1 MYSRHLFSYGGFVAI
16 NVHGKQTV
24 DKPFYVY
31 KPCYVCNR
39 CLFTRSLETVD
50 TSSRRIFRFVSRSRG
65 LFMMDY
71 ASLVRNRPITV
82 SKKEQNTYKTKI
94 TTASMFLTEVSFA

>member
-1 MYSRHLFSYGGFVAI
+1 
-16 NVHGKQTV
+16 
-24 DKPFYVY
+24 
-31 KPCYVCNR
+31 
-39 CLFTRSLETVD
+39 
-50 TSSRRIFRFVSRSRG
+50 
-65 LFMMDY
+65 MMDY

>member
-1 MYSRHLFSYGGFVAI
+1 MWLSLNFSGCIRLACQYFGKMYSRQLFSYGGFVAI

-50 TSSRRIFRFVSRSRG
+50 SSS
-65 LFMMDY
+65 
-71 ASLVRNRPITV
+71 
-82 SKKEQNTYKTKI
+82 
-94 TTASMFLTEVSFA
+94 